1 MFVEAN
7 SCWYQASRPMSTG
20 TLKLAPAA
28 WSPGERGYLRSG
40 WLVSVWTRRTVFAL
54 GRGREPLVPGRLCD
68 PWFLGIFGGVRGC
81 IRSPTEL
88 ALQPVQGVASEAA
101 HSAPGSR
108 SGHVP
113 GHVPDPVRAGKQL
126 GEYGTKLAR
135 RTEVPPACQLRDGAR
150 RSSNA
155 RCRLTSPGFR
165 MHRPPDLGKRR
176 PVKDSGQRSTL
187 KHPTPSALS

>member
-1 MFVEAN
+1 MDEETLRSLRLFVEAN

-88 ALQPVQGVASEAA
+88 LLAVWHRRRHTQP
-101 HSAPGSR
+101 
-108 SGHVP
+108 
-113 GHVPDPVRAGKQL
+113 
-126 GEYGTKLAR
+126 LAR
-135 RTEVPPACQLRDGAR
+135 DLVMSLV
-150 RSSNA
+150 
-155 RCRLTSPGFR
+155 TSLILSV
-165 MHRPPDLGKRR
+165 LGNSW
-176 PVKDSGQRSTL
+176 VNTGQN
-187 KHPTPSALS
+187 